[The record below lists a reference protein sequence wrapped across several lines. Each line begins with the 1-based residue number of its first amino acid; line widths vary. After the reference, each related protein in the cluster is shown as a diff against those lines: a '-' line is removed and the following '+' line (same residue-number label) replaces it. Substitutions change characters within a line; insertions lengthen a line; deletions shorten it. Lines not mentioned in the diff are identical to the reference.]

1 MNILDR
7 SFPHPVLSPFRDDVL
22 PNEFVLKL
30 KIQPDAET
38 FYISHEFVH
47 DNETI
52 RILTASGQAQ
62 YALHVECKRN
72 YFRQIFLLNG
82 ASGVVPISASEL
94 VGHVEMVG
102 LVVSAGVISDYAP
115 VGVHEDYEGRGFV
128 LGVGDVLAASQT
140 QSFEAYTDYDPLARI
155 SSIMTIRQSEDLD
168 EGPMV
173 VDLQDDKIV
182 VTLSQADFTRY
193 TDLKV
198 DPSLGPLLANQ
209 VVVPA
214 LLEAL
219 HEMRGLSDDE
229 FEMDMQKRWFRS
241 IAKKIAD
248 FGIDIR
254 ADDKPVIEVLQL
266 LLKLPLRR
274 SLEGLIRIDP
284 MEEGQ

>member
-47 DNETI
+47 DNATI
-52 RILTASGQAQ
+52 RGLTASGNAH

-72 YFRQIFLLNG
+72 YFRQIFLLKS
-82 ASGVVPISASEL
+82 ASGVVPINASEL

-102 LVVSAGVISDYAP
+102 LVVSAGAISDYAP
-115 VGVHEDYEGRGFV
+115 VGMHEDYEGRGFL
-128 LGVGDVLAASQT
+128 LGIGDVLAASQT
-140 QSFEAYTDYDPLARI
+140 QTFEAYTDYDPLARI

-182 VTLSQADFTRY
+182 VTLSQADFARY
-193 TDLKV
+193 TDLKA

-241 IAKKIAD
+241 MHKKIAD
-248 FGIDIR
+248 LGIDIR
-254 ADDKPVIEVLQL
+254 ADDKPVMEVLQL
-266 LLKLPLRR
+266 LLRLPLRR
-274 SLEGLIRIDP
+274 SLEGLIRVNP
-284 MEEGQ
+284 LEGEQ

>member
-22 PNEFVLKL
+22 PNQFVLKL
-30 KIQPDAET
+30 KIQPDADT
-38 FYISHEFVH
+38 FYINHEFVH
-47 DNETI
+47 DNPTI
-52 RILTASGQAQ
+52 HGLTASGQAH

-72 YFRQIFLLNG
+72 YFRQIFPLKSG
-82 ASGVVPISASEL
+82 RGVVPISASEL

-102 LVVSAGVISDYAP
+102 LVVSAGAISDYAP
-115 VGVHEDYEGRGFV
+115 VGMHEDYEGRGFL

-155 SSIMTIRQSEDLD
+155 SSIMTIRKSVDLD

-193 TDLKV
+193 TDLKA

-219 HEMRGLSDDE
+219 HEMRSLSDDE

-241 IAKKIAD
+241 MHKKIAD
-248 FGIDIR
+248 IGIDIR
-254 ADDKPVIEVLQL
+254 ADDKPVMEVLQL

-274 SLEGLIRIDP
+274 SLDGLIRVNPLDS
-284 MEEGQ
+284 EK